1 MAEEQLFRTAIS
13 GFNKDDVIAYID
25 GINRAATENQEWFDR
40 QSKAMAETI
49 KKLTKENTELRDAAE
64 NTADPELEEK
74 LMKANAVIEELNAR
88 ILAQGENDNS
98 EALEALRQEKETIA
112 NNLRQ
117 ACQRI
122 YDEQKKNEQLTAEIE
137 ELKHK
142 LENSGD
148 PAVVAELKA
157 KVASLT
163 AQLEA
168 AKEEVEMASAT
179 GLHKQLEAIEAQ
191 AAQQIEE
198 LTAQNRQLTSRITLL
213 QAQANANAQT
223 ARINASGIYSAIGVN
238 SEAEEKYQERIKALE
253 EQARR
258 LEAENEKLRNNADV
272 SKDELQILRDK
283 ARLYDDIKN
292 NVAKIVEDARRK
304 AADMIRDA
312 EISSKETLDDGLAVL
327 SQMQRRIRNMQDE
340 IEDARRV
347 YNDASLGM
355 MSMLNSLGDSISIT
369 DNHLISILGSQDNK

>member
-49 KKLTKENTELRDAAE
+49 KKLTKENTALKDAAQPG
-64 NTADPELEEK
+64 TADAELEEK
-74 LMKANAVIEELNAR
+74 LIKANAVIEELNAR
-88 ILAQGENDNS
+88 IISLGKNDNS
-98 EALEALRQEKETIA
+98 EAIEALRQEKETVS

-122 YDEQKKNEQLTAEIE
+122 YDEQKKNEQLTAAVE
-137 ELKHK
+137 ELKNK
-142 LENSGD
+142 LEKGEDVSLIGELNAKISSLN
-148 PAVVAELKA
+148 AEL
-157 KVASLT
+157 
-163 AQLEA
+163 EI
-168 AKEEVEMASAT
+168 AKEEASSS

-223 ARINASGIYSAIGVN
+223 ARLNASGIYSTIGV
-238 SEAEEKYQERIKALE
+238 SAEAEEKYQERIKALE

-258 LEAENEKLRNNADV
+258 LEAENERLRSNATI
-272 SKDELQILRDK
+272 SKEELQILQDK

-304 AADMIRDA
+304 AADMIKDA

-355 MSMLNSLGDSISIT
+355 MSMLNSLGDTINIT
-369 DNHLISILGSQDNK
+369 DNHLIAILGTKDSK